1 MILRTYV
8 NFYVSATRRAH
19 LSSSEGFLDISL
31 PGSRSTNGDAMGSRA
46 FQWVASWDFGMIH
59 ENDDP
64 RVRIL
69 LCLIMF
75 CEAT

>member
-1 MILRTYV
+1 MINHIYIILIYYDILCMILRTYV

-46 FQWVASWDFGMIH
+46 FQ
-59 ENDDP
+59 
-64 RVRIL
+64 
-69 LCLIMF
+69 
-75 CEAT
+75 

>member
-46 FQWVASWDFGMIH
+46 FQ
-59 ENDDP
+59 
-64 RVRIL
+64 
-69 LCLIMF
+69 
-75 CEAT
+75 